1 MDTNASE
8 GIGGDLSGLQ
18 SDVPLAPLT
27 SLELGGPAATMVR
40 VSSQRHAME
49 AIRWAQQR
57 RQTVTVLGGG
67 SNVVIADDG
76 VDGLV
81 LEMAVRGLEYRRER
95 DVVLAKAGAGERWD
109 EVVEDATS
117 RGLAGLECLSG
128 IPGLVGAT
136 PIQNVGAYGQEA
148 AHVIHRVQVLDIE
161 TLEIRS
167 LGPEDCGFGYRDSV
181 FRRNPGRWLVLEVTF
196 ELRPEGDPTLAYREL
211 ERALAARES
220 VPSIADVREVVL
232 DLRRGK
238 SMVFDSSDPNRR
250 SAGSFFINPVVGLEA
265 LSRAERCGR
274 AAGALSDEDRIP
286 SFDLDGGSFKI
297 PAGWLIERAGFR
309 KGLRRGP
316 VGISSAH
323 ALALVHHGG
332 GTAADLVALARE
344 IRDGVRRV
352 FGIDLRPEPVFLGF
366 GTSNPLDSSTV

>member
-1 MDTNASE
+1 
-8 GIGGDLSGLQ
+8 
-18 SDVPLAPLT
+18 
-27 SLELGGPAATMVR
+27 MVR

-57 RQTVTVLGGG
+57 RQNVTVLGGG

-95 DVVLAKAGAGERWD
+95 DVVLAKAGAGEHWD

-148 AHVIHRVQVLDIE
+148 AHVIHGVQVLDIE

-196 ELRPEGDPTLAYREL
+196 KLRPEGDPTLAYREL

-250 SAGSFFINPVVGLEA
+250 SAGSFFINPVVDLEA
-265 LSRAERCGR
+265 LTRAERCGR
-274 AAGALSDEDRIP
+274 AAGALGDEDRIP
-286 SFDLDGGSFKI
+286 SFDLDGGAFKI

-366 GTSNPLDSSTV
+366 GTSNPLEE